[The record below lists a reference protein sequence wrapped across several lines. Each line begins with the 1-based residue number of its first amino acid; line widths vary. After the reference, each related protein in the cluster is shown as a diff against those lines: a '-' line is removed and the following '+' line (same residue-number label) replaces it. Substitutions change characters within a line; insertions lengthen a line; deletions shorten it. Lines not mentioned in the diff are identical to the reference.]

1 MRLLNLGACMLAL
14 VVVACGGETVT
25 MDPQEAG
32 TLQLPL
38 SSTAADGK
46 VYRLVGATFNI
57 TGTQT
62 VTVTDTAADT
72 VQTPLQAG
80 SYSIELASGW
90 TMERADAPGVA
101 VPATLLSPN
110 PLPFFVKKGE
120 TTQVRFLFKLPGDG
134 TADVGIHVDSGG
146 WFSGTIQFDSLDG
159 DTGPSNPYAELVGRT
174 VPFVISFESFTVTR
188 DGWDKMSHME
198 TGPATIQFGGAPSEQ
213 LQRVAA
219 SLKGKPFFFS
229 LRAESGGR
237 LSFYGSSLFNP
248 EGDLQF
254 EILSS
259 SERFP
264 GVVDGDGYPVFGP
277 FAFEA
282 GARIRGSSSGVW
294 GLADVEA
301 SP

>member
-1 MRLLNLGACMLAL
+1 
-14 VVVACGGETVT
+14 

-32 TLQLPL
+32 TLQMPL

-72 VQTPLQAG
+72 VQVTLQTG
-80 SYSIELASGW
+80 GYSIELASGW
-90 TMERADAPGVA
+90 TMERADAPGTP

-146 WFSGTIQFDSLDG
+146 WFAGTLQFDSLDG
-159 DTGPSNPYAELVGRT
+159 DYGPMNPYYELVGT
-174 VPFVISFESFTVTR
+174 SVPFVISFESFTVTR
-188 DGWDKMSHME
+188 DSWDRMSHME
-198 TGPATIQFGGAPSEQ
+198 TGPVTIQFGGAPSEQ

-219 SLKGKPFFFS
+219 NLKGKPFFFS
-229 LRAESGGR
+229 LRAEPTGR
-237 LSFYGSSLFNP
+237 LFFYGSSLYSP
-248 EGDLQF
+248 EGDLHL

-259 SERFP
+259 FESFP
-264 GVVDGDGYPVFGP
+264 GVVDGDGYPVFEP

-294 GLADVEA
+294 ALADVDV